1 MIVILW
7 VSALLAGLAGAIE
20 LANGQALLGAV
31 LLVMAVLVGP
41 GGHALL
47 GEDDSTVRKH

>member
-7 VSALLAGLAGAIE
+7 VSALLAAVAGAVE
-20 LANGQALLGAV
+20 LVDGQPVLGVV
-31 LLVMAVLVGP
+31 LLVMAFLVGP

-47 GEDDSTVRKH
+47 NEDETSTSKR